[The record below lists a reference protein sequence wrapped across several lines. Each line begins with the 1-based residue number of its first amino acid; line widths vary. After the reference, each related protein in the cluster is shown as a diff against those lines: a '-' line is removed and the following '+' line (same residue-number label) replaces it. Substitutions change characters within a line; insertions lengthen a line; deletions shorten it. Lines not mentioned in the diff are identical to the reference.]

1 MRILVVED
9 DRELNETI
17 GILLRQERYTVD
29 AGYDGEE
36 GLYLA
41 RQGGYDAILLD
52 RMLPGLDGLAVLTAL
67 RREGI
72 HTPVLLLTALGAVGD
87 KVDGLDAGADDYL
100 TKPFDARE
108 LLARLRA
115 MLRRTPQIEP
125 EQELVCGD
133 LSLNLSQMTLTGPK
147 GVSPLTQKEYDMLE
161 FLVKHQ
167 GRTLSRSRIFAHVWG
182 PDADVNEANL
192 DGYVY
197 FVRRRLTAVGSAL
210 RIKTVRGVG
219 LRLEC

>member
-9 DRELNETI
+9 DKDLNDTI
-17 GILLRQERYTVD
+17 AILLKKEKYTVD
-29 AGYDGEE
+29 ACYDGDE
-36 GLYLA
+36 GLYHA
-41 RQGGYDAILLD
+41 QQGGYDAILLD
-52 RMLPGLDGLAVLTAL
+52 RMLPGMDGIAVLSAL

-108 LLARLRA
+108 LMARLRA
-115 MLRRTPQIEP
+115 MLRRTPQLEP
-125 EQELVCGD
+125 TKEIACGD
-133 LSLNLSQMTLTGPK
+133 IRLDPAQMTVTGPK
-147 GVSPLTQKEYDMLE
+147 GVSPLSKREYDMLE
-161 FLVKHQ
+161 FLVKHP
-167 GRTLSRSRIFAHVWG
+167 GRTLPRSQLFAHVWG
-182 PDADVNEANL
+182 PSADVNEANL

-197 FVRRRLTAVGSAL
+197 FVRRRLASVGSAL
-210 RIKTVRGVG
+210 QLKTVRGVG

>member
-9 DRELNETI
+9 DRELSQTI
-17 GILLRQERYTVD
+17 GILLRKERYTVD
-29 AGYDGEE
+29 ACYDGEE

-52 RMLPGLDGLAVLTAL
+52 RMLPGLDGLSILTAL
-67 RREGI
+67 RRDEI

-115 MLRRTPQIEP
+115 MLRRTPQMEP
-125 EQELVCGD
+125 EKELVCGD
-133 LSLNLSQMTLTGPK
+133 LCLNLSQMTLAGPK

-161 FLVKHQ
+161 FLVKHP
-167 GRTLSRSRIFAHVWG
+167 GRTLSRNQIFAHVWG
-182 PDADVNEANL
+182 PGADVNEANL

-210 RIKTVRGVG
+210 QIKTVRGVG